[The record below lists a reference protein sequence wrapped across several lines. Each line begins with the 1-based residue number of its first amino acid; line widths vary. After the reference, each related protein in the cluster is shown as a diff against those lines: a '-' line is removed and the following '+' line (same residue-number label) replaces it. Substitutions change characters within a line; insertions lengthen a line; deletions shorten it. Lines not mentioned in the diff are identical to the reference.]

1 MILVDSS
8 VWIDYFNGKPT
19 QSSDYLDAILGIEN
33 IIMGDLIIAE
43 VLQGFRS
50 DKDFKKAKSLL
61 LGFDVH
67 QLLNETIAI
76 KSAENFRLLR
86 KRGITVRKTIDS
98 IIATYCI
105 ENQIYLLHSDKDF
118 LPFSEYL
125 GLHLLPTQDL

>member
-8 VWIDYFNGKPT
+8 VWIDYFNGKQN
-19 QSSDYLDAILGIEN
+19 QSSEFLDAILGVEN
-33 IIMGDLIIAE
+33 IIMGDLIIAD
-43 VLQGFRS
+43 VLQGFRNEN
-50 DKDFKKAKSLL
+50 DFKKAKSLL
-61 LGFDVH
+61 LAFDVH
-67 QLLNETIAI
+67 QLLNEEMAL

-105 ENQIYLLHSDKDF
+105 ENQISLLHSDKDF
-118 LPFSEYL
+118 IPFAQYL